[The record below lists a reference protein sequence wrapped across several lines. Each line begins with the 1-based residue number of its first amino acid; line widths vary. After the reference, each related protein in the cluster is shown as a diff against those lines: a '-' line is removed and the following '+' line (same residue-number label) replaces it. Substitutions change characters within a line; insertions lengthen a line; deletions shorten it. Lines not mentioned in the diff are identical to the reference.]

1 LLVGLIV
8 GLVVLLVTGFFI
20 RVFGGYTECDRA
32 DCGPVD
38 PALTVGMQ
46 VVLGGLVVLILL
58 FVVTRVRDLRRS
70 REREVGPSQD
80 RP

>member
-1 LLVGLIV
+1 LLIPVIV
-8 GLVVLLVTGFFI
+8 GLVVLLFTGFFI
-20 RVFGGYTECDRA
+20 RIFGGYTECDRT

-46 VVLGGLVVLILL
+46 VVLGGLVALILF

-70 REREVGPSQD
+70 RER
-80 RP
+80 

>member
-70 REREVGPSQD
+70 REREVGRSQD

>member
-1 LLVGLIV
+1 V
-8 GLVVLLVTGFFI
+8 GLVVLLVTGYVI
-20 RVFGGYTECDRA
+20 RVFGGYTECNRT

-46 VVLGGLVVLILL
+46 VVLGALVALIFF

-70 REREVGPSQD
+70 RER
-80 RP
+80 